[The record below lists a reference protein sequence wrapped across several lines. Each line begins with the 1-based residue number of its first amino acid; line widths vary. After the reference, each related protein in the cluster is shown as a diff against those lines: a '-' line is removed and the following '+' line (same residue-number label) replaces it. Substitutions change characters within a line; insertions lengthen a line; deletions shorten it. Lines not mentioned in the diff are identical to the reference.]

1 MSRAPNK
8 YTDEA
13 YLSESSSSSGSGGN
27 LQEIRSKR
35 QSEASTKVDMRFIP
49 PKTSA
54 TPKSPFFKKTF
65 FQETGSVRDFDSTRG
80 LNELFERSPPKPKE
94 KSKKQKSEP

>member
-13 YLSESSSSSGSGGN
+13 YLSESSSSSGSGN

-35 QSEASTKVDMRFIP
+35 QSEASTKVDKFFIP
-49 PKTSA
+49 QKTSA

-65 FQETGSVRDFDSTRG
+65 F
-80 LNELFERSPPKPKE
+80 
-94 KSKKQKSEP
+94 